1 MEKARSLL
9 GEANSFA
16 IVGSSLVVD
25 CFVEGEGERER
36 EKKKRSFRERGP
48 ERLKKKHYF

>member
-1 MEKARSLL
+1 MGKARSLL

-25 CFVEGEGERER
+25 CFAEGEGEGER
-36 EKKKRSFRERGP
+36 KKRSFRERG
-48 ERLKKKHYF
+48 RDY

>member
-1 MEKARSLL
+1 MGKVRSL
-9 GEANSFA
+9 ERKTDYA

-36 EKKKRSFRERGP
+36 EKEEK
-48 ERLKKKHYF
+48 L